1 MPTTTIRLE
10 AELKA
15 RIAAAA
21 ERAGTTPHA
30 FILDTLARGIEQA
43 EREAAFHEVADA
55 RWADVVAKGQTVAW
69 EDARAW
75 LQARARGERAPRPAA
90 HAHAPRKST
99 ARDSDH

>member
-43 EREAAFHEVADA
+43 ERDAAFHQVADA
-55 RWADVVAKGQTVAW
+55 RWADVVANGQTVAW
-69 EDARAW
+69 EDVRVW
-75 LQARARGERAPRPAA
+75 LQARARGERAPRSVP
-90 HAHAPRKST
+90 HAEPLRKST
-99 ARDSDH
+99 ARDSGR